1 MHGGA
6 IRRLRFTLGS
16 DPVTGRVTAAV
27 AGPGGEAGAPQD
39 GPPPDGL
46 PPLIAAAAPA
56 APAAGGGSLAHAGLP
71 GGGGVLCRTRADG
84 TVDVL
89 YLPHGPARDLGDLL
103 PADLWGSPSWDRPT
117 WEPAEPGTDL
127 TPEELAAFAGAHHE
141 RVVPFLCDVSALFAS
156 PAGRQLL
163 VVEETQAAV
172 ARWVAL
178 ASWFLDRRTG
188 DPARARALT
197 FTTGTDR
204 PFDAPQQIVGVHPD
218 AGPGREGF
226 AALRHRY
233 RVHDGADGP
242 HPVDAH
248 VDPRTARAVTDWL
261 AGLPGAPD
269 TAPPPPPSPEP
280 PPHQPP
286 PAEPPPT
293 EPPPPHQPPPAD
305 PPPQPPPSPDALER
319 LRRAAPI
326 LRGGPHRLHGV
337 GLFRMLRARLTDDEF
352 DATALT
358 VLYELVWGRADPDL
372 PGALELARTC
382 PPDLLVGARV
392 HLRLLNWLTR
402 GGPITPARC
411 ELAVELLRYEHEL
424 PFTSASRAAA
434 RLFALGRELEPGR
447 ALATEAERHL
457 RGELTRG
464 DSLLSREAREWAR
477 RRLRRWETGATLPPW
492 PGEAADRGS
501 APHPP
506 PPPAPAPHV
515 PPTDRI

>member
-1 MHGGA
+1 M
-6 IRRLRFTLGS
+6 
-16 DPVTGRVTAAV
+16 
-27 AGPGGEAGAPQD
+27 
-39 GPPPDGL
+39 
-46 PPLIAAAAPA
+46 
-56 APAAGGGSLAHAGLP
+56 
-71 GGGGVLCRTRADG
+71 LCRTRADG

-103 PADLWGSPSWDRPT
+103 PADLWGSPSWDRPG

-127 TPEELAAFAGAHHE
+127 TPEELAAFAGAQHE

-178 ASWFLDRRTG
+178 ASWFLGRRTG
-188 DPARARALT
+188 DPAQARALT

-233 RVHDGADGP
+233 RVHDGAGGP
-242 HPVDAH
+242 RAVDPH

-261 AGLPGAPD
+261 AGLPGAPGA
-269 TAPPPPPSPEP
+269 APPPPPAPAPPPSPRPTPAEPPRDEPPPQPPSPEP
-280 PPHQPP
+280 PPSPQ
-286 PAEPPPT
+286 
-293 EPPPPHQPPPAD
+293 QPPAD
-305 PPPQPPPSPDALER
+305 PPPPPQQPPPPDALER

-337 GLFRMLRARLTDDEF
+337 GLFRMLRARLADDEF
-352 DATALT
+352 DATSLA

-402 GGPITPARC
+402 GGPVTTARC

-447 ALATEAERHL
+447 ALAAEAERHL

-492 PGEAADRGS
+492 PGEAADPGS
-501 APHPP
+501 ARHAPP
-506 PPPAPAPHV
+506 PPDPAPHV